1 MICNLSNIL
10 NEIKSSSQIQ
20 AWHLLTLNS
29 SRLFYSWIIISVLC
43 LAKSV
48 CWLVWLHL
56 PVFPCGLSHVSVYC
70 WWICTLIRLEIELRK
85 KNWERNRL
93 TGRVM
98 RRNSGSESFV
108 VSVNTSLSVICDPK
122 DGQNSGRFRA
132 LALLH
137 GGNRFFQICCEL
149 SQKW

>member
-1 MICNLSNIL
+1 
-10 NEIKSSSQIQ
+10 
-20 AWHLLTLNS
+20 
-29 SRLFYSWIIISVLC
+29 
-43 LAKSV
+43 
-48 CWLVWLHL
+48 
-56 PVFPCGLSHVSVYC
+56 
-70 WWICTLIRLEIELRK
+70 
-85 KNWERNRL
+85 
-93 TGRVM
+93 M